1 VKQVRLLPKASDD
14 LVNIWLYIARDSEF
28 HATRYLDRLEAV
40 IGQLST
46 LSGAGRLRADVSEK
60 GVRGYPEG
68 SHVIFYVIERDVVEV
83 LRIVHSAQDI
93 RKIEWR

>member
-14 LVNIWLYIARDSEF
+14 LVNIWLYSEF